1 MLEMIMEEWS
11 EWYSFE
17 ELYTFNGLIER
28 GGTGKFIVTLE
39 NIKGCLAQANGF
51 KQKEGT
57 PISIPRTGPADR
69 GTIPC
74 GVYMLRIG
82 GNFPEG
88 NEKPRSGYYDYI
100 GLAKGIMNDG
110 TQRGFQERMFAHFR
124 KLIHVPDRGDV
135 KKALIA
141 VCGNKDENHHMKLL
155 EGPHRNYDE
164 FRDVFQGN
172 YRNEEAFV
180 TFFENNKEHFSSTQ
194 DIHDFFKKNVRIRF
208 NIFRRTLKKNGNPI
222 QYSNLFSHPKEL
234 RNKVLAGCTESLK
247 TYEIYR
253 NTEDIYSGKIV
264 KAEGACLQAYFTE
277 FDEFPFL
284 NAQNE
289 LNGILGNFQ
298 ELLSK

>member
-11 EWYSFE
+11 KWYSFE
-17 ELYTFNGLIER
+17 ELYTFNGLSDRKSRSE
-28 GGTGKFIVTLE
+28 FEVTLE
-39 NIKGCLAQANGF
+39 EIEGRLAQANGF

-82 GNFPEG
+82 GRLPEG
-88 NEKPRSGYYDYI
+88 DEKPPSGYYDYI
-100 GLAKGIMNDG
+100 GLAKGIMNPG

-124 KLIHVPDRGDV
+124 KLIHIPDRDAIQ
-135 KKALIA
+135 KALIA
-141 VCGNKDENHHMKLL
+141 AYPDKDENQRMELL
-155 EGPHRNYDE
+155 KGPHRNYDE
-164 FRDVFQGN
+164 FRDIFNGK
-172 YRNEEAFV
+172 YANEVAFE

-208 NIFRRTLKKNGNPI
+208 NIFRRTLTKNGNPI

-234 RNKVLAGCTESLK
+234 RDKVLAGCTESLK
-247 TYEIYR
+247 TYKIYR

-284 NAQNE
+284 NKQDE

-298 ELLSK
+298 ELLRE